1 MLQNKMNITLQV
13 PPECADRIQW
23 LVSFL
28 IEKEVQGD
36 GDWELQAAMIDAAFM
51 LLNFINELERHE
63 RTTEEER
70 FLAVKKE
77 HEGWYEL
84 LRSVPP

>member
-23 LVSFL
+23 LVSFF

-36 GDWELQAAMIDAAFM
+36 GELQAAMIDAACM

-70 FLAVKKE
+70 FLAEKKE
-77 HEGWYEL
+77 HEGRYEL

>member
-23 LVSFL
+23 LVSFF

-36 GDWELQAAMIDAAFM
+36 GELQAAMIDAACM

-70 FLAVKKE
+70 FLAEKKE